1 MTRMDLP
8 ADFTGKVAL
17 VVGGGRGIGSAV
29 VEQFA
34 RRGATVVVAD
44 TDRLPSHFNH
54 YESTQVTG
62 YADAQKLAA
71 RMTESGLRVTA
82 AQADAT
88 DEDDIRRLYADLA
101 EDAGRLDAVVNAF
114 GVTHVCPVERM
125 ELAEFQQVVSGN
137 LDGVFLSAKHA
148 LPLLRSSGGGAIV
161 NFSSVSGRSGFA
173 KVAHYCAAKFGV
185 VGFTAAL
192 AQEVARDGIRVN
204 AVCPGIVRSNM
215 WRYLLSEFVRPG
227 ESEEECWERMR
238 TMIPQREFQTPEDL
252 AELVA
257 YLAAA
262 TKVTGQ
268 AISVDGG
275 MTAP

>member
-1 MTRMDLP
+1 MDLP